1 MMETSA
7 VTIMPVGIPPTN
19 GNRSARLRTTWIRMA
34 KSSAPTSPP
43 TTPARPTYAVV
54 TICGRI
60 RKNHPATA
68 ITVDA
73 GVMNGDPA
81 RPSAIPNPCCATTKP
96 KPAPDA
102 APYPRPVRASAG
114 LETMAAS
121 GARALSSSPPPPQG
135 SGRPR
140 AAGGGRFVRPAA
152 GSRSGR
158 TPPRSPGP
166 DTGWASDEPHRGTT
180 SAIVCHGAG
189 RVNLAASNGLCPQR
203 PQGLAEVPP
212 APLRRRQLGDH
223 LATGAHVA
231 HGGGVEGRPEGLLV
245 ALQQHED

>member
-1 MMETSA
+1 MEPRA
-7 VTIMPVGIPPTN
+7 VTIMPVGSPPTN
-19 GNRSARLRTTWIRMA
+19 GTRSARLRTTWIRMA
-34 KSSAPTSPP
+34 KSSAPTPPP

-114 LETMAAS
+114 LETMAPR
-121 GARALSSSPPPPQG
+121 GGDARGGKDPRHAARDQAEPEQRAADALSGQRQEADQG
-135 SGRPR
+135 
-140 AAGGGRFVRPAA
+140 
-152 GSRSGR
+152 
-158 TPPRSPGP
+158 
-166 DTGWASDEPHRGTT
+166 E
-180 SAIVCHGAG
+180 
-189 RVNLAASNGLCPQR
+189 
-203 PQGLAEVPP
+203 
-212 APLRRRQLGDH
+212 RRRDRRGQ
-223 LATGAHVA
+223 
-231 HGGGVEGRPEGLLV
+231 
-245 ALQQHED
+245 